1 MHSHLNYL
9 SLSFS
14 GELLTA
20 GDPYLYD
27 LTNEAHPHI
36 SHGPKLKELLFMIFY
51 FNQIC
56 QYLQSQPRAGKCFFP
71 FVMADL
77 HLRFPL

>member
-36 SHGPKLKELLFMIFY
+36 SHGPKLKELLFMILIFIKY
-51 FNQIC
+51 ANIYKVSHVQVNVSSRLSWLI
-56 QYLQSQPRAGKCFFP
+56 YI
-71 FVMADL
+71 
-77 HLRFPL
+77 